1 VDELKVSVRAGE
13 SHILVTLAGESD
25 ANTAQSLRGL
35 LEPEAAK
42 GVRRLIID
50 LSGLRF
56 IDSAGVH
63 VLIDVRAILRD
74 HGGELILVAVQP
86 VVARVLSLVGADH
99 LIPVYPDL
107 DAALAAAGP

>member
-1 VDELKVSVRAGE
+1 VDQLKVSVRAGE

-25 ANTAQSLRGL
+25 ANNAQWLRDV
-35 LEPEAAK
+35 LESEASK
-42 GVRRLIID
+42 SVPCLIVD

-74 HGGELILVAVQP
+74 HGGELILVALQP
-86 VVARVLSLVGADH
+86 VVARVLSLVGADQ
-99 LIPVYPDL
+99 LIPVYADL